1 MPTTS
6 TTRYLLLQPF
16 LAEIRVFLQVSLIAV
31 NVLGIEPEDRKV
43 ESDRTSEK
51 LNAIMN
57 DPEYSSPFDDLAFE
71 MYVDTD
77 VANIIR
83 EMEVKKHVAVIG
95 GTSWKKTV
103 CLWN

>member
-1 MPTTS
+1 M
-6 TTRYLLLQPF
+6 
-16 LAEIRVFLQVSLIAV
+16 
-31 NVLGIEPEDRKV
+31 LGIEPEDRKV
-43 ESDRTSEK
+43 ESDPISEK

-57 DPEYSSPFDDLAFE
+57 DSEYSSPYDDLAFE

-95 GTSWKKTV
+95 KTSSKN
-103 CLWN
+103 CLSN